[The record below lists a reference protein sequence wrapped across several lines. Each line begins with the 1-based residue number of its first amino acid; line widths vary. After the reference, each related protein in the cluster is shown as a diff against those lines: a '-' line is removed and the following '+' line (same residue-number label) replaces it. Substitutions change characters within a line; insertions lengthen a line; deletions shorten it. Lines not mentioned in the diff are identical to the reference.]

1 METLT
6 KWSNTMHLDIDHNKT
21 TIWTVDEI
29 DELID
34 DIDKS
39 KKSKLKRAETLD
51 NIKRV
56 LLDLIEQNAILIVNN
71 DAE

>member
-1 METLT
+1 
-6 KWSNTMHLDIDHNKT
+6 MHLDIDHNKT

-39 KKSKLKRAETLD
+39 KNQKKEFYSNELKR
-51 NIKRV
+51 
-56 LLDLIEQNAILIVNN
+56 
-71 DAE
+71 

>member
-1 METLT
+1 
-6 KWSNTMHLDIDHNKT
+6 MHLDIDHNKT

-39 KKSKLKRAETLD
+39 KNQTKKNFTQTS
-51 NIKRV
+51 
-56 LLDLIEQNAILIVNN
+56 
-71 DAE
+71 